1 MYSFCNV
8 SRKNLF
14 KPLLIALAAFF
25 ASSPAT
31 IFASEINS
39 KKILNQQKSL
49 PGVIKGIVRD
59 ESGNPISDATVAIF
73 RFGTSKLLKQ
83 VSSAADGSFLARIL
97 PGTYTILAVA
107 QGFNPVTVAQ
117 VEVNR
122 SAELVYG
129 FKLARSGGGNTL
141 PEKRADR
148 TSAKWRIRAAQAQ
161 RSIYQNREGEA
172 PVDEYKNGDARAEN
186 TIEQTAETFDD
197 EERTTNRAGQTVVE
211 TYFAGSAHGNYTGV
225 NVARLQPLSE
235 NAQIVFAGQ
244 IGTSRF
250 APQRFEANLKFR
262 LNENHQIRLSSG
274 AAKLGKIKSGDA
286 EKSLGQISAQ
296 ALDEWN
302 VRGGVILVFGFDYS
316 RFVGAGDDF
325 SVTPR
330 LGAQYDIN
338 SKTRFRA
345 AYAAQPQQQG
355 WQQAIELED
364 TQILFREPV
373 AVEDLVVK
381 NNKPRQNRSSRLEF
395 GVERVL
401 DNKSSVEANVFFD
414 MTSGRGVGL
423 ASLPF
428 DLLRGG
434 ETFNNIVAEQQG
446 AARGVR
452 IVYSRR
458 LNGIFST
465 SAGYAFGS
473 GQKLS
478 ENAILNPANAFEN
491 ASFQTFVGQ
500 FNADLKTGTQVKTIF
515 RLSPQATVF
524 AIDPFAGRVAIYDP
538 SLNVLVT
545 QTLPNWGL
553 PIRAEAIMDAR
564 NLFDFQSNIN
574 TEEGSLRLN
583 SQRRTLRGGIMVR
596 F

>member
-1 MYSFCNV
+1 MYSFTV

-14 KPLLIALAAFF
+14 KPLLIALAAFC
-25 ASSPAT
+25 ASSPAAAL
-31 IFASEINS
+31 ASEINS
-39 KKILNQQKSL
+39 KKIVNRQTSL
-49 PGVIKGIVRD
+49 SGVIKGIVRD
-59 ESGNPISDATVAIF
+59 EAGNPIGGATVAVF
-73 RFGTSKLLKQ
+73 RLGTSKLLKQ
-83 VSSAADGSFLARIL
+83 VSSATDGSFLARIL

-107 QGFNPVTVAQ
+107 QGFNPVTVAE

-148 TSAKWRIRAAQAQ
+148 ASAKWRIRAAQAQ
-161 RSIYQNREGEA
+161 RSIYQNREGNA
-172 PVDEYKNGDARAEN
+172 PIDENKTGDAAADEQSAE
-186 TIEQTAETFDD
+186 IFEQFDR
-197 EERTTNRAGQTVVE
+197 EEKTNRAAQTVVE
-211 TYFAGSAHGNYTGV
+211 TYFAASSRENYTGF
-225 NVARLQPLSE
+225 NVARLQPLGE
-235 NAQIVFAGQ
+235 NAEIVFAAQTGS
-244 IGTSRF
+244 SRS

-262 LNENHQIRLSSG
+262 LNENHQIRLNSG
-274 AAKLGKIKSGDA
+274 AAKLGKIKTGGA
-286 EKSLGQISAQ
+286 KKSLGQISVQ

-325 SVTPR
+325 RVTPR

-345 AYAAQPQQQG
+345 AYAEQPQQEG

-395 GVERVL
+395 GVERVF

-414 MTSGRGVGL
+414 MTNGRGVGL
-423 ASLPF
+423 SSLAF
-428 DLLRGG
+428 DALGGG

-446 AARGVR
+446 TARGVR

-458 LNGIFST
+458 LNGTFST

-478 ENAILNPANAFEN
+478 ENAISNPASAFEN
-491 ASFQTFVGQ
+491 ASFQTFVAQ

-524 AIDPFAGRVAIYDP
+524 AIDPFAGRMAIYDP
-538 SLNVLVT
+538 SLSILVT
-545 QTLPNWGL
+545 QSLPNWGL
-553 PIRAEAIMDAR
+553 PIRAEAIVDAR
-564 NLFDFQSNIN
+564 NLFDFQPNVN

-583 SQRRTLRGGIMVR
+583 SQRRILRGGIMLR

>member
-1 MYSFCNV
+1 MYSFFIIPK
-8 SRKNLF
+8 KNLF
-14 KPLLIALAAFF
+14 KPFLIALAAFF
-25 ASSPAT
+25 ASSPAAVL
-31 IFASEINS
+31 ASEINS
-39 KKILNQQKSL
+39 KKIVNQQNSL
-49 PGVIKGIVRD
+49 PGVIRGIVRD
-59 ESGNPISDATVAIF
+59 EAGNPIGDATVAIF
-73 RFGTSKLLKQ
+73 RLGTSKLLKQ

-107 QGFNPVTVAQ
+107 QGFNPVTVAE
-117 VEVNR
+117 VEINR
-122 SAELVYG
+122 SAEVVYG
-129 FKLARSGGGNTL
+129 FKLARSSGGNTL

-148 TSAKWRIRAAQAQ
+148 GSAKWRIRAAQAQ
-161 RSIYQNREGEA
+161 RSIYQNREGNA
-172 PVDEYKNGDARAEN
+172 PIDENKIGDAA
-186 TIEQTAETFDD
+186 TDEQTAEIFDQFD
-197 EERTTNRAGQTVVE
+197 QEERTTKRAAQTVVE
-211 TYFAGSAHGNYTGV
+211 TYFAASSRGNYTGV
-225 NVARLQPLSE
+225 NVARLQPLGE
-235 NAQIVFAGQ
+235 NAEIVFAGQ
-244 IGTSRF
+244 TGTSRL

-262 LNENHQIRLSSG
+262 LNENHQIRLNSG

-286 EKSLGQISAQ
+286 EKSLGQISVQ

-338 SKTRFRA
+338 PKTRFRA
-345 AYAAQPQQQG
+345 AYASAPQQEG

-395 GVERVL
+395 GVERVF

-414 MTSGRGVGL
+414 MTNGRGVGL
-423 ASLPF
+423 SSLPF
-428 DLLRGG
+428 AAFGDG
-434 ETFNNIVAEQQG
+434 ENFNNIVAEQQG
-446 AARGVR
+446 AARGIR

-458 LNGIFST
+458 LNGTFST

-478 ENAILNPANAFEN
+478 EKAISNPANAFEN
-491 ASFQTFVGQ
+491 ASFQTFVAQ

-524 AIDPFAGRVAIYDP
+524 AIDPFAGRMAIYDP
-538 SLNVLVT
+538 SLSVFVT
-545 QTLPNWGL
+545 QALPSWGL
-553 PIRAEAIMDAR
+553 PIRAEAIVDAR
-564 NLFDFQSNIN
+564 NIFDFQSNIN
-574 TEEGSLRLN
+574 TEEGSLRVN